1 MTKDELEARI
11 AAFPYWYHRI
21 ELPDGVVTPGWA
33 PIDAGAYRVSE
44 DLTGKRVLDIGA
56 WDGFWTFE
64 ALKRGAS
71 QAIAIDD
78 FSDFVGHLETEDRKA
93 WETFDL
99 CREALGYDEEQCQ
112 RHELTIYDLTPD
124 TFGTF
129 DYVFCFGVLYHLRWP
144 MYAIDK
150 LAAVCTGDLFIESAI
165 ADDFS
170 AYRGAG
176 KGFGTEMVMEFYP
189 NDEYGENETNW
200 WAPTLKCMGSMVKAA
215 GFDTVRGWKLAD
227 PPTRLP
233 ECRGFVWGSKA

>member
-1 MTKDELEARI
+1 MDKTELESGV

-21 ELPDGVVTPGWA
+21 ELPHGVTTPGWA
-33 PIDAGAYRVSE
+33 PLSADAYRIPD
-44 DLTGKRVLDIGA
+44 DLTDKRVLDVGA
-56 WDGFWTFE
+56 WDGFWSFE
-64 ALKRGAS
+64 ALKRGAA
-71 QAIAIDD
+71 QVIAIDD
-78 FSDFVGHLETEDRKA
+78 FSDLVGELEADDRKA
-93 WETFDL
+93 WETFDF
-99 CREALGYDEEQCQ
+99 CRSALGFDTDTCQ
-112 RHELTIYDLTPD
+112 RHEMSIYDLTPE
-124 TFGTF
+124 TFGSF
-129 DYVFCFGVLYHLRWP
+129 DVVFCFGVLYHLRWP

-200 WAPTLKCMGSMVKAA
+200 WAPTLRCMGSMVKAA

-233 ECRGFVWGSKA
+233 ECRGFVWGRKT

>member
-33 PIDAGAYRVSE
+33 PIDAGAYRVPE

-112 RHELTIYDLTPD
+112 RHELTIFDLTPD
-124 TFGTF
+124 NFGTF

-165 ADDFS
+165 ADDFC

-215 GFDTVRGWKLAD
+215 GFDTVRGWKFAD